1 MVAPETCRIIIK
13 TIDKLENLKV
23 QDDGKLKLHSSILS
37 FENNI
42 SSYLN

>member
-13 TIDKLENLKV
+13 TKDKLENLKD
-23 QDDGKLKLHSSILS
+23 QEDGKLKMYSSIFS

-42 SSYLN
+42 